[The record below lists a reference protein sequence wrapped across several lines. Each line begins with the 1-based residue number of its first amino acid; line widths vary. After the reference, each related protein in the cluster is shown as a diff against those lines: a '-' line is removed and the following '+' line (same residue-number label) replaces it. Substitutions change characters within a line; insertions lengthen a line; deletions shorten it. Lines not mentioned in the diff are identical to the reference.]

1 MKPYPKELRQRIV
14 NAVKGGEPPDEVAE
28 RFEVSVATVYR
39 YLARQRTQ
47 GHLDPT
53 PKPGRPRAIPRAA
66 EDALRTQVAEAQDAT
81 LAEHCATWVEQGG
94 PGVHP
99 ATMYRAI
106 ARLGVTRKKRPSMPA
121 SVMRQSGQ
129 PGGTS

>member
-1 MKPYPKELRQRIV
+1 MKPYPQELRQRIV
-14 NAVKGGEPPDEVAE
+14 DAVKGGEPPDEVAE
-28 RFEVSVATVYR
+28 RFEVSIATVYR

-53 PKPGRPRAIPRAA
+53 PKPGRPHTIPLAA
-66 EDALRTQVAEAQDAT
+66 EDDLRAQVAGAQDAT
-81 LAEHCATWVEQGG
+81 LAEHCAAWVEHGG
-94 PGVHP
+94 AAMHP

-121 SVMRQSGQ
+121 SGMRRSVL
-129 PGGTS
+129 PGGRR